1 LIEER
6 HRVVARAWGVPDPS
20 RSHQETVMNEQ
31 VPPDSNAADD
41 KAVIQSQDL
50 EHQPTPATRVPNK
63 GVKVPPPAL
72 DRPGRRDLEKGENET
87 RKSVEEFEQSMRHQ
101 VPG

>member
-1 LIEER
+1 
-6 HRVVARAWGVPDPS
+6 
-20 RSHQETVMNEQ
+20 MKEQ
-31 VPPDSNAADD
+31 VPPDSDAADD

-101 VPG
+101 YPGDLACRRAAIFPVPRRHSWRP